1 MRIIIAEDNLIN
13 QKLIVRILHKLGY
26 EPHIANNGVELL
38 AMMELNEYDVV
49 LMDIQMPEMDGLEAT
64 QMIRNNMEKQP
75 VVIAM
80 TANAMQEDKDLC
92 LNIGMNFYL
101 PKPLRI
107 EALLD
112 VLAEAA
118 NYNKVH

>member
-1 MRIIIAEDNLIN
+1 
-13 QKLIVRILHKLGY
+13 
-26 EPHIANNGVELL
+26 
-38 AMMELNEYDVV
+38 MELNEYDVV

-64 QMIRNNMEKQP
+64 QMIRQNMDKQP
-75 VVIAM
+75 IIIAM

-118 NYNKVH
+118 NYNKVV